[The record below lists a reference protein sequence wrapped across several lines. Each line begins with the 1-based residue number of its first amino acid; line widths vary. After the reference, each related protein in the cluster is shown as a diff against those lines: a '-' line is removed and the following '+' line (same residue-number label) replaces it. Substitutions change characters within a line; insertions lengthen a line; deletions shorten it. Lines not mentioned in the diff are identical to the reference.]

1 MISASNYAEMSPI
14 PLSDY
19 AKKLDLKVKRR
30 YEEKISAI
38 GIDPVLIEG
47 KYFQPDCL
55 PPVESTDLLFYL
67 VLETSY
73 YTKQQ
78 FKAFRSLQAYNQ
90 MVSGFIMGVQ
100 GHIIEDK
107 FVVVAKVRHS
117 QRMNDSLIPI
127 WIITEKQGTVLSA
140 HCCGCKAGLGECCS
154 HVASVLFYL
163 EAWTKINGKLS
174 CTQVKCSWILP
185 SYVNEVEYS
194 RVRNINFTSAKKMKA
209 DLDATLDGLPTVIK
223 PGKPQ
228 IQAKV
233 ITKTIPVP
241 TDAEMGS
248 FYADLSKC
256 KSKPVALSLVS
267 PYADSFVLKSQTI
280 PTIHDLS
287 TPQYQELT
295 YLELLQIC
303 HEKEIILSDDQISQI
318 EKDTRAQSQ
327 GTDFFKHRAGRIGA
341 SQSKQASH
349 TNPALPSRSLI
360 QSICYPEYN
369 KLFTEAIIHGC
380 KHEASAISAYEQT
393 MKEIHKNFKLEKC
406 GMFVNKDY
414 PWLHATPDFLCSC
427 DCCGKGCGE
436 VKCPFCIENCDF
448 EQYILK
454 KNACLKKD
462 EAGNVSLKTD
472 HAYYYQT
479 QQQLFTVNKS
489 YCDFVVCAFDDSGG
503 ARFFNQRI
511 VPDVAHWQTVLPKLT
526 IFWRTC
532 VLPEVLAKWYTRKHF
547 QSDGTTNNKPLNGD
561 GSCYCRK
568 RADETSV
575 LCCNPECAIKSF
587 HLSCLRIDSIPKTWY
602 CPYCRTLPEFKRS
615 KKKQQPPK
623 IISTS
628 AVLDLDVI
636 CTCKSKPSAG
646 DKLLECHNVSCNNG
660 NFFHLTC
667 LKYKRMPN
675 NSRTTWICPGCRR
688 SRSIV
693 KSLNDVDGITFVKVV
708 HNPLEKY
715 KPIGDV
721 TQEHFDTIMS
731 PTGWLDCTIVHDAQ
745 TLLMNIN
752 ESVKGFQRTTL
763 GPCRQ
768 FDIILGDFVQIL
780 HVNNNHW
787 VCISSINCHPGYV
800 NLLDSL
806 TNDVVSQEVKDLARN
821 ILGPSYQGVHILP
834 VQQQL
839 NLSDCG
845 VFAIAFATCLVY
857 AQNPQHVH
865 FDIPM
870 MRPHLLRCLKNR
882 RMEVFPS
889 N

>member
-107 FVVVAKVRHS
+107 FVVVPKVRHS

-327 GTDFFKHRAGRIGA
+327 GTDFF
-341 SQSKQASH
+341 
-349 TNPALPSRSLI
+349 
-360 QSICYPEYN
+360 
-369 KLFTEAIIHGC
+369 
-380 KHEASAISAYEQT
+380 
-393 MKEIHKNFKLEKC
+393 
-406 GMFVNKDY
+406 
-414 PWLHATPDFLCSC
+414 
-427 DCCGKGCGE
+427 
-436 VKCPFCIENCDF
+436 
-448 EQYILK
+448 
-454 KNACLKKD
+454 
-462 EAGNVSLKTD
+462 
-472 HAYYYQT
+472 QT
-479 QQQLFTVNKS
+479 Q
-489 YCDFVVCAFDDSGG
+489 G
-503 ARFFNQRI
+503 
-511 VPDVAHWQTVLPKLT
+511 WQN
-526 IFWRTC
+526 W
-532 VLPEVLAKWYTRKHF
+532 
-547 QSDGTTNNKPLNGD
+547 G
-561 GSCYCRK
+561 
-568 RADETSV
+568 
-575 LCCNPECAIKSF
+575 
-587 HLSCLRIDSIPKTWY
+587 IPK
-602 CPYCRTLPEFKRS
+602 
-615 KKKQQPPK
+615 
-623 IISTS
+623 
-628 AVLDLDVI
+628 
-636 CTCKSKPSAG
+636 
-646 DKLLECHNVSCNNG
+646 
-660 NFFHLTC
+660 
-667 LKYKRMPN
+667 
-675 NSRTTWICPGCRR
+675 
-688 SRSIV
+688 
-693 KSLNDVDGITFVKVV
+693 
-708 HNPLEKY
+708 
-715 KPIGDV
+715 
-721 TQEHFDTIMS
+721 
-731 PTGWLDCTIVHDAQ
+731 
-745 TLLMNIN
+745 
-752 ESVKGFQRTTL
+752 
-763 GPCRQ
+763 
-768 FDIILGDFVQIL
+768 
-780 HVNNNHW
+780 
-787 VCISSINCHPGYV
+787 
-800 NLLDSL
+800 
-806 TNDVVSQEVKDLARN
+806 
-821 ILGPSYQGVHILP
+821 
-834 VQQQL
+834 
-839 NLSDCG
+839 
-845 VFAIAFATCLVY
+845 
-857 AQNPQHVH
+857 
-865 FDIPM
+865 
-870 MRPHLLRCLKNR
+870 
-882 RMEVFPS
+882 
-889 N
+889 